1 MGLDN
6 YDHGHR
12 DGPHAGDLMSFVIAD
27 IQNALANSMFGGD
40 SSIAGMAIFAVVMAT
55 IFVAFKRNVL
65 VPFAIMIPIVVV
77 FSTMGIVPSS
87 MAIILTLIS
96 VLVIAA
102 KAREAL

>member
-1 MGLDN
+1 
-6 YDHGHR
+6 
-12 DGPHAGDLMSFVIAD
+12 MSFVIND
-27 IQNALANSMFGGD
+27 IQNALSDSMFGGD
-40 SSIAGMAIFAVVMAT
+40 ASLAGMAIFAVVMMV

-65 VPFAIMIPIVVV
+65 VPFAIMIPLVVI